1 MGERIKKL
9 KKIRIHREG
18 TNELTL
24 SALAIVGIGSLLWYG
39 LDTTTFIVAQSAI
52 LMAIPI
58 SWWWL
63 LPTER
68 L

>member
-24 SALAIVGIGSLLWYG
+24 SALAIIGIGLLLWYG
-39 LDTTTFIVAQSAI
+39 LDTTIPFWIFMVVFCTAWFIATSD
-52 LMAIPI
+52 
-58 SWWWL
+58 S
-63 LPTER
+63 
-68 L
+68 